1 MKDIC
6 LKNNITPGNVGFYKK
21 SVTSVEDL
29 KEEVQFRSKAVY
41 PENLLVWITISE
53 KGISVN
59 YLLSIKKLH

>member
-6 LKNNITPGNVGFYKK
+6 LKDNITPGNVGFYKK

-29 KEEVQFRSKAVY
+29 KEKVQFRSK
-41 PENLLVWITISE
+41 NLLVWITISE

-59 YLLSIKKLH
+59 YLLSLKKLH